1 MRTACGPG
9 GAWSTHRGRRA
20 SATPREQSRCPGR
33 CRGRSISGGPERQA
47 GAPIRS
53 IFAPYRLGAM
63 MTSKKSPLDKAFIE
77 KQHLLLTKLRAQLQA
92 ATRGQEAEESG
103 IHADSAGEAHEF
115 EDNAQKLALLELDD
129 TAVARS
135 AQRLAQIER
144 ALQKIAV
151 GH

>member
-1 MRTACGPG
+1 
-9 GAWSTHRGRRA
+9 
-20 SATPREQSRCPGR
+20 
-33 CRGRSISGGPERQA
+33 
-47 GAPIRS
+47 
-53 IFAPYRLGAM
+53 M

-115 EDNAQKLALLELDD
+115 EDDAQKLALLELDD

-144 ALQKIAV
+144 ALQKIADGTYGMSDASGEPIPRERLEAV
-151 GH
+151 PEAVYTLAELKAREAAGSQ